1 MLKWFDFEEFS
12 CPTLESSGLPTSDGG
27 KMCLDFLHKLDEARE
42 IAGVP
47 FKITSGYRS
56 PQHNLDVGGR
66 VGSSHVKVP
75 CKAVD
80 LHCNNSAD
88 RSKILN
94 ALFKVGLGR
103 RVGIAK
109 TFIHVDMD
117 YDKPAAI
124 WLYQ

>member
-1 MLKWFDFEEFS
+1 MLQYFNFEEFD
-12 CPTLESSGLPTSDGG
+12 CPTLDGSGLPTSDGG
-27 KMCLDFLHKLDEARE
+27 KMCIDFLHKLDSARD
-42 IAGVP
+42 IAGIP
-47 FKITSGYRS
+47 FKINSAYRQ
-56 PQHNLDVGGR
+56 PAHNLNVGGR

-80 LHCNNSAD
+80 IHCNNSAD

-109 TFIHVDMD
+109 TFIHVDND
-117 YDKPAAI
+117 TDKGNAI
-124 WLYQ
+124 WLY